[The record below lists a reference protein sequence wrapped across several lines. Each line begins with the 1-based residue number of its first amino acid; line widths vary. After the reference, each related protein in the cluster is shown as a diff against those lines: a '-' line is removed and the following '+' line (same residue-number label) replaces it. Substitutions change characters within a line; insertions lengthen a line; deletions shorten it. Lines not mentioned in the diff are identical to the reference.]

1 MQRPGFVS
9 DQQVTVY
16 LKMSCVPHNASAM
29 VSAMKE
35 QDTNAPLTLKGIAR
49 QAGVSLATV
58 DRVLHNRPGVRPE
71 TVRRVKEAVERNA
84 FQPHVAAAELARR
97 RARRFAFVMPS
108 GPNLFM
114 QQIHSYLGEMSAWLS
129 ARRLAV
135 EMVATDVFDPTI
147 LAHTLES
154 LAGDFDGVAVVALD
168 HPGVR
173 AAINDLVDGGTKVVT
188 LVSDV
193 PSSRRHHYIGI
204 DNIAAGRTAGALVG
218 RLVGSRQGKVAI
230 VAGSQGLRDHAE
242 RIFGFNQVMASEF
255 SQLNVLPVLEGRD
268 EDDRSEHLMARLLGK
283 YPDIVGLYNVGAGT
297 PGVAKALIDSG
308 RANQL
313 VFVGHDVTVMTRK
326 LLLQGAMDAVIS
338 QNPGHEARAAV
349 RVLLALARGEPILSE
364 QEKIRIDIVMRDNLP

>member
-1 MQRPGFVS
+1 
-9 DQQVTVY
+9 
-16 LKMSCVPHNASAM
+16 M
-29 VSAMKE
+29 VGTMKE
-35 QDTNAPLTLKGIAR
+35 PDANTPLTLKGIAR

-147 LAHTLES
+147 LATTLES

-168 HPGVR
+168 HPSVR
-173 AAINDLVDGGTKVVT
+173 EAINDLVDGGTKVVT

-218 RLVGSRQGKVAI
+218 RLIGPRQGKIAI
-230 VAGSQGLRDHAE
+230 VAGAQGLRDHAE

-255 SQLNVLPVLEGRD
+255 SQLNVLPALEGRD

-283 YPDIVGLYNVGAGT
+283 HTDIVGLYNVGAGT

-349 RVLLALARGEPILSE
+349 RVLLALARGEPILRE